1 MPDMVR
7 ACRTRMLLTVSGL
20 QQCGALA
27 AVVTLIHVHMFAVP
41 VMPADSRATQVWWHP
56 GWAAGHRRTGPCRRM
71 ASLTDASPSGQESTW
86 CNEGR
91 TGLHQTMSTG
101 MGSHGGMDSY
111 NSGSWLSH
119 MHSWMQSWWC
129 VTSMAAGWPGC
140 RHWLHSGY
148 AYRVSQLEIDRPLSA
163 LLDVCALFLQSNMA
177 AYDSRQHELGATLVA
192 QHFDWPVL
200 LHDGCSAHSATM

>member
-1 MPDMVR
+1 
-7 ACRTRMLLTVSGL
+7 MLLTVSGL
-20 QQCGALA
+20 QQRGALA

-101 MGSHGGMDSY
+101 VG
-111 NSGSWLSH
+111 
-119 MHSWMQSWWC
+119 QSWRHAWI
-129 VTSMAAGWPGC
+129 VTIQQRLMDVAHA
-140 RHWLHSGY
+140 
-148 AYRVSQLEIDRPLSA
+148 QLDAIMVVCHIDGSRLARLSA
-163 LLDVCALFLQSNMA
+163 LAAQQVCIPGFPAGS
-177 AYDSRQHELGATLVA
+177 
-192 QHFDWPVL
+192 
-200 LHDGCSAHSATM
+200 